1 VTDPSPASGPRVLV
15 AFHSTEGQTAKIA
28 EHIGDILTLS
38 GAVPEVADADAD
50 PSPVGFD
57 GIVVGDSIHV
67 GHHSK
72 SLVQW
77 LERHREQMR
86 DRPSALFQVSLVS
99 ANTDA
104 EHTAVARQLA
114 DELCAETGFDPDRVA
129 LFAGALAYT
138 KYGWLTRR
146 MLRSIA
152 AKEGGSTDTSRDHEF
167 TDWADVEH
175 FASDFALLLG
185 CRPSAA
191 ARSPEDS
198 S

>member
-1 VTDPSPASGPRVLV
+1 MNEPSPLSGPRVLV
-15 AFHSTEGQTAKIA
+15 AFHSSEGQTAKIA
-28 EHIGDILTLS
+28 EHIGDILTLR
-38 GAVPEVADADAD
+38 GAVPDVADADAD
-50 PSPVGFD
+50 PSPVGYD

-67 GHHSK
+67 GHHSR

-77 LERHREQMR
+77 LERHRDELG

-114 DELCAETGFDPDRVA
+114 DELCAETGFDPDGVA

-152 AKEGGSTDTSRDHEF
+152 AKEGGSTDTSRDHEY

-175 FASDFALLLG
+175 FANDFALLLG
-185 CRPSAA
+185 CKPPSTAPA
-191 ARSPEDS
+191 SEGTS
-198 S
+198 